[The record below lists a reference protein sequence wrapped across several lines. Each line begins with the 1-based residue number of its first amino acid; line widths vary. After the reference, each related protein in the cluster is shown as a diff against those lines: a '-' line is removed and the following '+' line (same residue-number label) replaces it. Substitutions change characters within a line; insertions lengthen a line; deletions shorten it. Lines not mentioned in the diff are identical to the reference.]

1 MAPPRKNV
9 RKPLRVIA
17 SLDSAHGFGVWA
29 MRYLD
34 HLEVRHYSPR
44 TLRNAETHLGAFARW
59 CGSRGLTEPREVT
72 KPVIDGYQR
81 HLFHAKKDDGE
92 PLSPRAQWNY
102 LATIRSFFKWLT
114 RQNVLL
120 GNPASE
126 IEMPRIPVR
135 LPGVVLTHDE
145 SEVVMH
151 VPDVNTSCGLRDR
164 AILEVFYS
172 TGIRRCEVAR
182 LALGDV
188 DRERGT
194 LYIREGKGKKDRVV
208 PIGDRALDWVDRYID
223 GVRPSFVCGRNEETI
238 FLTQDGKPLRLKA
251 LTAKVTKY
259 VDAADL
265 GKRGSCHL
273 FRHTMAT
280 VMLEG
285 GADIR
290 YIQEILGHAHLSS
303 TEVYTRVSIQRLKA
317 IHTATH
323 PAAASVTAKS
333 VVKTTERH
341 SPHPPEA
348 SRSGQHIA

>member
-1 MAPPRKNV
+1 M
-9 RKPLRVIA
+9 
-17 SLDSAHGFGVWA
+17 
-29 MRYLD
+29 
-34 HLEVRHYSPR
+34 
-44 TLRNAETHLGAFARW
+44 
-59 CGSRGLTEPREVT
+59 T

-92 PLSPRAQWNY
+92 LLSPRSQWNY
-102 LATIRSFFKWLT
+102 LGTIRSFFRWLT

-135 LPGVVLTHDE
+135 LPGVVLSHEE
-145 SEVVMH
+145 SEAVMC
-151 VPDVNTSCGLRDR
+151 VPDVTSACGLRDR
-164 AILEVFYS
+164 AILEVLYS
-172 TGIRRCEVAR
+172 TGIRRLELVR
-182 LALGDV
+182 LALSDV

-194 LYIREGKGKKDRVV
+194 LFIRQGKGKKDRVV
-208 PIGDRALDWVDRYID
+208 PIGARAVDWLDRYVD
-223 GVRPSFVCGRNEETI
+223 SVRGAFVAGKEEATI
-238 FLTQDGKPLRLKA
+238 FLTRDGKPLRPKA
-251 LTAKVTKY
+251 LTGKVTKY

-285 GADIR
+285 GADVR

-323 PAAASVTAKS
+323 PAAESVTAKS
-333 VVKTTERH
+333 VVKTKADEHVPGRQ
-341 SPHPPEA
+341 SPHPRRG
-348 SRSGQHIA
+348 SRSAPRLA